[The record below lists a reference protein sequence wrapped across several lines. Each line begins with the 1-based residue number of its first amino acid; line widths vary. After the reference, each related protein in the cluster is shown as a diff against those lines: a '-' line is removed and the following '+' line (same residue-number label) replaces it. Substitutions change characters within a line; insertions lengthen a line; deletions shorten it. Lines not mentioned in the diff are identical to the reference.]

1 MDFKEK
7 SRNIRSVIVL
17 LAAFITLILNIKYK
31 RTLITSLLILLT
43 IIIIFFIISSIAIRL
58 VEKIMNMERPG
69 DVFAA
74 EQDIEAG
81 NEETS
86 DTMTGEE

>member
-43 IIIIFFIISSIAIRL
+43 IIIIFFIISTIAIRL

-69 DVFAA
+69 DVFIS
-74 EQDIEAG
+74 EQDIEEG
-81 NEETS
+81 KEETS

>member
-1 MDFKEK
+1 MDFREK

-43 IIIIFFIISSIAIRL
+43 IIIIFFIISTIAIRL

-69 DVFAA
+69 DVFVA

-81 NEETS
+81 KEETS